1 MGCTVGESEQWDCE
15 KFWRIMYLS
24 FSTSMSDDI
33 ISGLYLLVWWSL
45 DLCSALLWSW
55 NLNMMIYTLNLLGKI
70 MQVYKNVVLQNEYQ
84 SSRLCEAL
92 YTRCEDKMDQL
103 QVLKL
108 PSLAKFNAG
117 FLQCNRSFEHECVG
131 PSKTN
136 YELRMMKVWYN

>member
-1 MGCTVGESEQWDCE
+1 
-15 KFWRIMYLS
+15 
-24 FSTSMSDDI
+24 
-33 ISGLYLLVWWSL
+33 
-45 DLCSALLWSW
+45 
-55 NLNMMIYTLNLLGKI
+55 MMIYTLNLLGKI

-117 FLQCNRSFEHECVG
+117 FLQCNRSFERECVG
-131 PSKTN
+131 PSKAN
-136 YELRMMKVWYN
+136 YKQRMMKV

>member
-1 MGCTVGESEQWDCE
+1 
-15 KFWRIMYLS
+15 
-24 FSTSMSDDI
+24 
-33 ISGLYLLVWWSL
+33 
-45 DLCSALLWSW
+45 
-55 NLNMMIYTLNLLGKI
+55 MMIYTSNLLGKI

-136 YELRMMKVWYN
+136 YELRMMKV